1 MAQLKENPNRALI
14 LGGGQGGSAILEML
28 QNEELVEVVGVADRH
43 PDAPAM
49 LLAKEKGTPT
59 YHDIEEAIKHC
70 APCIAFNL
78 TGNEMVE
85 DVAAGILGVG
95 GVIGGLEA
103 KLILK
108 MVNRLKDAK
117 EKLLFEATHDP
128 LTGAYNRRHILAA
141 MNEGIAQSRRYGF
154 PYSVVLI
161 DLDHFKSV
169 NDTHGHPVGDAVL
182 KSVVNTLQ
190 SNIRDADILGR
201 WGGEE
206 FVIVLPGLVGD
217 RAVDALDRV
226 RVHLAESC
234 MRAEAPTVRVS
245 VGVVDTESADSSGEI
260 LRLADEALLVAK
272 TQGRDRVVLGPVVN
286 QLEDSVL
293 EGTEQ
298 I

>member
-1 MAQLKENPNRALI
+1 MAQSKEKPNRALI
-14 LGGGQGGSAILEML
+14 LGGGQEGSAILEML
-28 QNEELVEVVGVADRH
+28 QNEELVEVIGVADRH

-49 LLAKEKGTPT
+49 LLAKENGIPT
-59 YHDIEEAIKHC
+59 YHDIEKAIKSC
-70 APCIAFNL
+70 TPCIAFNL

-128 LTGAYNRRHILAA
+128 LTGAYNRRHMLSA

-169 NDTHGHPVGDAVL
+169 NDTHGHPAGDAVL
-182 KSVVNTLQ
+182 KSIVNTLQ
-190 SNIRDADILGR
+190 SSIRDADVLGR

-206 FVIVLPGLVGD
+206 FLVLLPHTPGAQATIAAKKWLANVVAGSVTLPD
-217 RAVDALDRV
+217 GSRIPVSFSAGVAEFSPGAANASVETEAENLL
-226 RVHLAESC
+226 HLAD
-234 MRAEAPTVRVS
+234 RYLYQAKEA
-245 VGVVDTESADSSGEI
+245 
-260 LRLADEALLVAK
+260 
-272 TQGRDRVVLGPVVN
+272 GRNCIAGGGTTDR
-286 QLEDSVL
+286 
-293 EGTEQ
+293 
-298 I
+298 

>member
-1 MAQLKENPNRALI
+1 MVQLKENPNRALI
-14 LGGGQGGSAILEML
+14 LGGGQSGTAILKML
-28 QNEELVEVVGVADRH
+28 QSEELVEVIGIADRH

-49 LLAKEKGTPT
+49 LLAKENGIPT

-85 DVAAGILGVG
+85 DAAASILGVG

-128 LTGAYNRRHILAA
+128 LTGAYNRRHMLAA
-141 MNEGIAQSRRYGF
+141 LNEGIAQARRYGF

-169 NDTHGHPVGDAVL
+169 NDTHGHPTGDAVL

-190 SNIRDADILGR
+190 SNIRGVDILGR

-206 FVIVLPGLVGD
+206 FLVLLPHTPEAQAVIAAKKWLASVTSEPVTLPDDSRIPVSFSAGVAEFSPGTANTPVETEAENL
-217 RAVDALDRV
+217 L
-226 RVHLAESC
+226 HLADGYLYQ
-234 MRAEAPTVRVS
+234 AKEA
-245 VGVVDTESADSSGEI
+245 
-260 LRLADEALLVAK
+260 
-272 TQGRDRVVLGPVVN
+272 GRNCIAGG
-286 QLEDSVL
+286 
-293 EGTEQ
+293 GTTTR
-298 I
+298 

>member
-1 MAQLKENPNRALI
+1 MIQSKESPNRALI
-14 LGGGQGGSAILEML
+14 LGGGQAGSAILEML
-28 QNEELVEVVGVADRH
+28 QNEELVEVIGVADRH

-49 LLAKEKGTPT
+49 LLAKENDIPT
-59 YHDIEEAIKHC
+59 YHDIEEAIKSC
-70 APCIAFNL
+70 TPCIVFNL

-95 GVIGGLEA
+95 SVIGGLEA

-128 LTGAYNRRHILAA
+128 LTGAYNRRHMLAA
-141 MNEGIAQSRRYGF
+141 MSEGIAQSRRYGF

-169 NDTHGHPVGDAVL
+169 NDTHGHPAGDAVL
-182 KSVVNTLQ
+182 KSIVNTLQ

-206 FVIVLPGLVGD
+206 FLVLLPHTSEAKATIAAKKWLAYINSISVALPDGLRIPVSFSAGIAEFSPGAANTSVETE
-217 RAVDALDRV
+217 
-226 RVHLAESC
+226 AENL
-234 MRAEAPTVRVS
+234 
-245 VGVVDTESADSSGEI
+245 I
-260 LRLADEALLVAK
+260 RLADKYLYQAKEA
-272 TQGRDRVVLGPVVN
+272 GRNCIAGG
-286 QLEDSVL
+286 
-293 EGTEQ
+293 GTTAR
-298 I
+298 